1 MVVPYLYMTTGTLET
16 SKRFLKDLIEV
27 LRSSD
32 LYSEV

>member
-1 MVVPYLYMTTGTLET
+1 MVVPYLYMTTGTLVT
-16 SKRFLKDLIEV
+16 SKRLLKDLIEV